1 MAEAKTET
9 AVKAKK
15 VSATS
20 KPADAV
26 KVAAKKTTAAK
37 AAPAVKTAKV
47 AAPKAKVAT
56 AAKKPAAAKAK
67 KSVTPEQRYL
77 MICEAAYY
85 KAQRRGFAPENEI
98 QDWLDAEAE
107 INKLLSK

>member
-1 MAEAKTET
+1 MAEAKTGT

-20 KPADAV
+20 KPAE
-26 KVAAKKTTAAK
+26 
-37 AAPAVKTAKV
+37 AVKTATKKAPAAKV
-47 AAPKAKVAT
+47 ETLAAPKAKAAAT
-56 AAKKPAAAKAK
+56 AKKPAAAKAK
-67 KSVTPEQRYL
+67 KSVTPEQRYM
-77 MICEAAYY
+77 MICEAAYF

-107 INKLLSK
+107 INSLLSK